1 MFFIQC
7 MNFCQRYRIGIIAK
21 TVSALLL
28 SSTLAAAP
36 AIVPRAPEIA
46 ATSFILMDGKTGHV
60 IVEGNADEP
69 LPPASLTKIM
79 TSYIAAEEMQRG
91 NLKLTDQVHI
101 SEKAWSTQGSKMFVA
116 VNSTVSVEDLMRG
129 IIIQSG
135 NDSSVAIAEHIG
147 GSEAAFADMMNQYAE
162 LLGMQG
168 SFFMNSS
175 GLDTEDNFNIMSA
188 RDLAILA
195 RAVVYDHPEYYPM
208 YAEREFTY
216 NDIRQPNRNT
226 LLFRDRAVDGIKTG
240 HTEAAGYCLVTSA
253 ARDGMRLIAVV
264 MGATS
269 EAARAEETQK
279 LLTFG
284 FRYYETHQLYSSNQT
299 INNVPVWSGAQQAV
313 DLGIAEEVFITIPR
327 GRVAEMTAT
336 MSVAE
341 TIKAPLEQGQV
352 MGTITV
358 ALDDDLLYQGN
369 LIAMQAVEQ
378 GGILKRFMDWLTLF
392 FTNLFN

>member
-1 MFFIQC
+1 MFSIQW
-7 MNFCQRYRIGIIAK
+7 MNFWQRCRIGIIAK

-129 IIIQSG
+129 IVIQSG

-162 LLGMQG
+162 LLGMQN

-175 GLDTEDNFNIMSA
+175 GLDTEDNYNIMSA

-195 RAVVYDHPEYYPM
+195 RAVVYNHPEFYPM

-264 MGATS
+264 MGAAS

-284 FRYYETHQLYSSNQT
+284 FRYYETHHLYSSNQI

-378 GGILKRFMDWLTLF
+378 GGMLKRFIDWLTLF
-392 FTNLFN
+392 FTNLFS

>member
-1 MFFIQC
+1 MFSIQW
-7 MNFCQRYRIGIIAK
+7 MNFWQRCRIGIIAK

-162 LLGMQG
+162 LLGMQN

-175 GLDTEDNFNIMSA
+175 GLDTADNYNIMSA

-264 MGATS
+264 MGAAS
-269 EAARAEETQK
+269 EAARTEETQK

-327 GRVAEMTAT
+327 GRAAEMTAT

-378 GGILKRFMDWLTLF
+378 GGMLKRFIDWLTLF
-392 FTNLFN
+392 FTNLFS